1 LTSRAGAGLPD
12 AKVAAREIVAAMG
25 DGLNDPRLAAQ
36 QLGVQQVVCGEL
48 RAVAD
53 GWSLLLAVVDGLS
66 GFRRWSH
73 RFALPA
79 LPRAQLPQRI
89 GEIAARAARPL
100 LVEMHR
106 SAAAIAAAR
115 PLGDRSAGDLALQG
129 WARIYDGISPGNLEA
144 AQQFFEQAVEKDP
157 SHLRGLGGVNTT
169 NFWRAL
175 LGWAP
180 DRELALRRVLES
192 AARLEKLHPGET
204 LTAFSSG
211 EVADIEQRWSLRL
224 LIYDRLCERDPA
236 NSTAHFGRACALLK
250 LARFDECVAE
260 IDEARRL
267 SVDDFRAGWWC
278 SFAACA
284 HLMAGRHA
292 EAAIEAQRSI
302 AANACLPLPP
312 LLLAAALA
320 GDGRPAEGR
329 DVLRQ
334 HRLREP
340 QCDRARAEMLL
351 GRGDA
356 GYTQGCS
363 RILMTLEALGIADE

>member
-157 SHLRGLGGVNTT
+157 SHLRG
-169 NFWRAL
+169 
-175 LGWAP
+175 
-180 DRELALRRVLES
+180 S
-192 AARLEKLHPGET
+192 K
-204 LTAFSSG
+204 SST
-211 EVADIEQRWSLRL
+211 
-224 LIYDRLCERDPA
+224 P
-236 NSTAHFGRACALLK
+236 
-250 LARFDECVAE
+250 
-260 IDEARRL
+260 ARR
-267 SVDDFRAGWWC
+267 
-278 SFAACA
+278 
-284 HLMAGRHA
+284 
-292 EAAIEAQRSI
+292 
-302 AANACLPLPP
+302 
-312 LLLAAALA
+312 
-320 GDGRPAEGR
+320 
-329 DVLRQ
+329 
-334 HRLREP
+334 
-340 QCDRARAEMLL
+340 
-351 GRGDA
+351 
-356 GYTQGCS
+356 
-363 RILMTLEALGIADE
+363 